1 MKLKNYI
8 IPLIFAASSLTSCT
22 NYETQKGKLTNI
34 ESIPKTR
41 THYNCFGDE
50 TKKDT
55 TYNYQLTFKVPQDT
69 SEYKVEVSGTWM
81 LNPNFVKEK
90 MSQLEKMGQT
100 QPISFLKRIGNEIYV
115 SDKTHKGKNDFYDLF
130 RLN

>member
-8 IPLIFAASSLTSCT
+8 IPLVFGISSLTSCI
-22 NYETQKGKLTNI
+22 NYETQKGNLTGI
-34 ESIPKTR
+34 EKIPKPR

-55 TYNYQLTFKVPQDT
+55 TYDYQLTFKVPQDT
-69 SEYKVEVSGTWM
+69 SEYKIDVIGTWM
-81 LNPNFVKEK
+81 LNPDFVNEK
-90 MSQLEKMGQT
+90 MSQLEKLSKT
-100 QPISFLKRIGNEIYV
+100 QPISFLKKIGNDIYV

-130 RLN
+130 KLN